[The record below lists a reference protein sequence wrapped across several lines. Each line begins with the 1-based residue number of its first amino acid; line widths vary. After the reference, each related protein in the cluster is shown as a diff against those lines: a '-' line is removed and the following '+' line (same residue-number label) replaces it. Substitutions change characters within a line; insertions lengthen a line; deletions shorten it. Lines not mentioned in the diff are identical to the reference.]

1 MKWKINSRN
10 YLFIIIYNKIRQ
22 YKYIIRGYLNK
33 SGSILFALMKDA
45 ENKQISFCKAVNM
58 YCNTRWSNNSRY
70 FEHNQK
76 TVGIIGYFKWL
87 TLYKYRTPR
96 IAVQQKE
103 FINQKWNGVS
113 IRLQQFKSFNT
124 SGQKAKELLTNL
136 KKNNDKKK
144 LLINEKIIKLISN
157 QSILLL
163 AYKLIKNNNKKV
175 DKYFNEEVLE
185 SINLGWL
192 NNTSLLL
199 EAGHYKFKLTTNFGE
214 SLQDQIVKKAIQ
226 IVLEPI
232 FEATFKKNSHA
243 CRPLKG
249 RLSALREIKK
259 RFHKIFWVLK
269 LSIQNCFE
277 SIYHEKLIKLIKQK
291 INCEKTSELL
301 LSFLKKNNESNKN
314 IRLKGI
320 PQCKFLSPL
329 FCNIYLHELDNFIYS
344 LKTGLEIPKI
354 NKRPNNF
361 KFVRLNYL
369 LNKIHCKL
377 KNKKIVLEW
386 KQKINNKPY
395 VRYLNDFILGC
406 AESYDK
412 PANIQKKINNFLTNN
427 LNQQLCEAKSIISQL
442 NYKKINFLSTEIFET
457 QEKKV
462 VFKGIKNL
470 LVQAYLQ
477 LRIEAPLIKILN
489 KLYKMGLIKKNKSGI
504 YKPTAL
510 KRIINQ
516 DHTNII
522 NYYNAIAKSIIN
534 YYSFVHNFTKLEALV
549 SFSIRHSL
557 ALTVAL
563 KYKLKYKSKAYKR
576 FGDKLKSPDDSSIRF
591 LF

>member
-1 MKWKINSRN
+1 
-10 YLFIIIYNKIRQ
+10 
-22 YKYIIRGYLNK
+22 
-33 SGSILFALMKDA
+33 
-45 ENKQISFCKAVNM
+45 V
-58 YCNTRWSNNSRY
+58 
-70 FEHNQK
+70 
-76 TVGIIGYFKWL
+76 IIGYFKWL
-87 TLYKYRTPR
+87 THYKYRTSR

-103 FINQKWNGVS
+103 FTQQKLNGVS

-136 KKNNDKKK
+136 KNNNVKKK
-144 LLINEKIIKLISN
+144 FLINEKIIKLISN

-163 AYKLIKNNNKKV
+163 AYKLIKNKNKKV
-175 DKYFNEEVLE
+175 DTFFNEEILD
-185 SINLGWL
+185 SINLKWL
-192 NNTSLLL
+192 NKTSLLI
-199 EAGHYKFKLTTNFGE
+199 EAGHYKFTGNFGE

-232 FEATFKKNSHA
+232 FEATFKENSHA

-249 RLSALREIKK
+249 RHSALREIKK

-269 LSIQNCFE
+269 LSIHNCFE
-277 SIYHEKLIKLIKQK
+277 SIHHEKLLNFIEQK
-291 INCEKTSELL
+291 VNCEKTTELL
-301 LSFLKKNNESNKN
+301 LRFLKSNNESNKN
-314 IRLKGI
+314 IGLIGI

-329 FCNIYLHELDNFIYS
+329 FCNIYLHELDTFVYS
-344 LKTGLEIPKI
+344 LKMGLEIPKI

-361 KFVRLNYL
+361 KYVRLSYI

-377 KNKKIVLEW
+377 KNKKLFLEW
-386 KQKINNKPY
+386 KQNTNNKPY

-406 AESYDK
+406 TESYYK
-412 PANIQKKINNFLTNN
+412 PANIQGKINNFLTNN
-427 LNQQLCEAKSIISQL
+427 LNQELCEVKSIISQL
-442 NYKKINFLSTEIFET
+442 NYKKIKFLSTEIFEN
-457 QEKKV
+457 QEKKL
-462 VFKGIKNL
+462 VFKELKNL
-470 LVQAYLQ
+470 FVQAYLQ

-489 KLYKMGLIKKNKSGI
+489 KLYKIGIIKKNKSGI

-510 KRIINQ
+510 KRIVNQ

-534 YYSFVHNFTKLEALV
+534 YYSFVNNFTKLEALV

-557 ALTVAL
+557 ALTLAL